1 MGSAFAAIQ
10 TTHETAAETAHLE
23 MISNCSAFSF
33 QTYIKDK
40 TIRILNL
47 RRLNNLLKFLK

>member
-10 TTHETAAETAHLE
+10 TTPETAAETAHLE

-40 TIRILNL
+40 TIRIFTAAP
-47 RRLNNLLKFLK
+47 K